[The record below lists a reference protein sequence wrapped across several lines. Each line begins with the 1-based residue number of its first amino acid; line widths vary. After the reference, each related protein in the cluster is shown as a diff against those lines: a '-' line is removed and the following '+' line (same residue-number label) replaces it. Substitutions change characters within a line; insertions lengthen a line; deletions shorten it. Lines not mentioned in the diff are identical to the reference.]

1 MTLTHEAL
9 LAAVRDAGRDGQP
22 FSCADI
28 RQRLDLSTGDR
39 QQLSQFHRRF
49 RTFQK
54 AAQGEL
60 EKLGTN
66 SYRLRTANVGMD
78 VSSERLPEVA
88 SPQVLEA
95 SAPVCEPTAPVTAF
109 EPPLYVTDR
118 RAAATA
124 LAAQLHASGDGISTL
139 ELLASA
145 FQSQAT
151 ALLGWRERW
160 LGRRVAQLFGRS

>member
-22 FSCADI
+22 FSCADV

-49 RTFQK
+49 RTFQR

-66 SYRLRTANVGMD
+66 SYRLRVASVGAD
-78 VSSERLPEVA
+78 ASREREPEVA

-118 RAAATA
+118 RAAAA
-124 LAAQLHASGDGISTL
+124 DLAARLQASGDGLSTL

-145 FQSQAT
+145 LQNQAS

>member
-28 RQRLDLSTGDR
+28 RQRLDLSTRDR

-49 RTFQK
+49 RTFQR

-66 SYRLRTANVGMD
+66 SYRLRTTAIHTD
-78 VSSERLPEVA
+78 VVSEPSAEPA
-88 SPQVLEA
+88 IPQP
-95 SAPVCEPTAPVTAF
+95 SAPVTAF

-118 RAAATA
+118 RAAAA
-124 LAAQLHASGDGISTL
+124 DLAAKLNASGGGGGTL
-139 ELLASA
+139 ELIASA
-145 FQSQAT
+145 IQSQAA
-151 ALLGWRERW
+151 ALRGWRERW
-160 LGRRVAQLFGRS
+160 LGRRVAELFGRS